1 MQQDVSNETNPDAV
15 NEKVFTFELGYG
27 FRSSWLDA
35 NVNLYRTSWMDKT
48 MANFF
53 EKNGERV
60 RVNLTG
66 LDALHQGIEVDFVLR
81 PLKDLKV
88 TGMFSMGDWHW
99 DGDGKGYAYNSLG
112 EPVDKNGDPVSQ
124 VGERIML
131 RIQ

>member
-1 MQQDVSNETNPDAV
+1 M
-15 NEKVFTFELGYG
+15 
-27 FRSSWLDA
+27 
-35 NVNLYRTSWMDKT
+35 NLYRTSWMDKT

-88 TGMFSMGDWHW
+88 TGMFSIGYWHW
-99 DGDGKGYAYNSLG
+99 DGMAKD
-112 EPVDKNGDPVSQ
+112 
-124 VGERIML
+124 ML
-131 RIQ
+131 IIH